1 MKAPFRNL
9 LIGILIILSL
19 IPLFLTFKFLRVI
32 SRQEIK
38 REIVGKSYVEGR
50 PDKINKIDTL
60 AGSTSELIKLPDTYY
75 LIVKIYYD
83 NNDIVV
89 DYISVDKETYN
100 KN

>member
-9 LIGILIILSL
+9 LIGILFILSIIPIFL
-19 IPLFLTFKFLRVI
+19 IFKFLRVI

-38 REIVGKSYVEGR
+38 REIVGKSYVEGQ
-50 PDKINKIDTL
+50 PDRIATTDTFTTTNL
-60 AGSTSELIKLPDTYY
+60 QIVKLPDTYY

>member
-9 LIGILIILSL
+9 LIGILFILSIIPVFL
-19 IPLFLTFKFLRVI
+19 IFKFLRVI

-38 REIVGKSYVEGR
+38 REIVGKSYLEGR
-50 PDKINKIDTL
+50 PDKINKMDSFT
-60 AGSTSELIKLPDTYY
+60 GSTSELIKLPDTYY
-75 LIVKIYYD
+75 LIIKIYYN